1 MPNILSVQAAT
12 SPSSTGSSS
21 FALGVDLSAQYDALY
36 YGFVVTSILFGI
48 TIVQVWVYILSNN
61 DPWPLRLLV
70 AILFLGDLSTT
81 ILINNLIHDLLIVH
95 FGDLLQF
102 TVVPSVV
109 VAELI
114 VTGLI
119 VCTMELFFASRI
131 YMLGR
136 VHRIVPICIVVFSV
150 LALILTLVGA
160 VGQFKDHSFA
170 HFASRPI
177 MIEYGI
183 ASSLSTLA
191 DILASGALSWS
202 LKDSRTGF
210 KQTDTLLQRLF
221 QYFVA
226 RGLLVAAVHLCFT
239 TMFLID
245 PLNLNWV
252 PFHLSLSKLYAITII
267 SLLNTR
273 SMRTEPEEHRMVVTS
288 GSGSQVIARRY
299 PVEGITVSTST
310 TVLGD
315 DVIDPKMFTR

>member
-177 MIEYGI
+177 MVWYRVLRI
-183 ASSLSTLA
+183 
-191 DILASGALSWS
+191 
-202 LKDSRTGF
+202 KVRP
-210 KQTDTLLQRLF
+210 DT
-221 QYFVA
+221 
-226 RGLLVAAVHLCFT
+226 T
-239 TMFLID
+239 
-245 PLNLNWV
+245 
-252 PFHLSLSKLYAITII
+252 
-267 SLLNTR
+267 
-273 SMRTEPEEHRMVVTS
+273 
-288 GSGSQVIARRY
+288 
-299 PVEGITVSTST
+299 
-310 TVLGD
+310 
-315 DVIDPKMFTR
+315 

>member
-1 MPNILSVQAAT
+1 MPSISSVQAAI

-21 FALGVDLSAQYDALY
+21 FAHGVDLSAHYDPLY

-48 TIVQVWVYILSNN
+48 TIVQAWIYTLSNN
-61 DPWPLRLLV
+61 DPWLLRLLV
-70 AILFLGDLSTT
+70 AIIFLGDLSTT
-81 ILINNLIHDLLIVH
+81 ILINNLMHDFFIVH

-131 YMLGR
+131 YTLGR

-177 MIEYGI
+177 MVWYRVLRI
-183 ASSLSTLA
+183 
-191 DILASGALSWS
+191 
-202 LKDSRTGF
+202 KVRP
-210 KQTDTLLQRLF
+210 DT
-221 QYFVA
+221 
-226 RGLLVAAVHLCFT
+226 T
-239 TMFLID
+239 
-245 PLNLNWV
+245 
-252 PFHLSLSKLYAITII
+252 
-267 SLLNTR
+267 
-273 SMRTEPEEHRMVVTS
+273 
-288 GSGSQVIARRY
+288 
-299 PVEGITVSTST
+299 
-310 TVLGD
+310 
-315 DVIDPKMFTR
+315 